1 MLFVAMRCG
10 NIVLLASFLAAA
22 HAARP
27 CPASPS
33 PISWQISEW
42 TYDAPDRSMPGRA
55 GTDSVIGLYLSTGG
69 TTYSCFGMWPEEWK
83 GFNKDKSALLWGT
96 CVNIFGRP
104 IDDTVSFAMDWE
116 RRILF
121 ASHTFACD
129 NQEVSG
135 LATASLV
142 LPTSCDNTGSGGS
155 PTRCLTTSRQI
166 NLNTTQQPRG
176 QNPCSSV
183 PASEKYLESW
193 EIREQT
199 KLYQSTPETEGNLF
213 VAVNT
218 ATNETF
224 TCASG
229 GRTDDDLAVR
239 GTCAPL
245 GPSGGS
251 TIASF
256 SFDID
261 RKLLTMRQTW
271 TCGSAVSTV
280 EALGAATVPAPCFE
294 DDVPICESSRFWVGG
309 SKA

>member
-1 MLFVAMRCG
+1 MKSQSILILACLF
-10 NIVLLASFLAAA
+10 AAG

-27 CPASPS
+27 CPASPP

-42 TYDAPDRSMPGRA
+42 TYDAPDRSLPGRA

-83 GFNKDKSALLWGT
+83 GFNQDKSALLWST

-121 ASHTFACD
+121 ASHTFGCENEEAP
-129 NQEVSG
+129 G
-135 LATASLV
+135 LATASII
-142 LPTSCDNTGSGGS
+142 LPTSCDNKGSGGS

-166 NLNTTQQPRG
+166 NLNTTQHVRRQS
-176 QNPCSSV
+176 PCSSA
-183 PASEKYLESW
+183 PASERYLASW
-193 EIREQT
+193 EIRNQT
-199 KLYQSTPETEGNLF
+199 RLYESTPETKGSLF

-224 TCASG
+224 ECASEG
-229 GRTDDDLAVR
+229 GTGDGVAVQ
-239 GTCAPL
+239 GVCAPV
-245 GPSGGS
+245 GVSGGS

-256 SFDID
+256 TFDLE
-261 RKLLTMRQTW
+261 RKLLTVRQTW
-271 TCGSAVSTV
+271 TCGSAVGSIQ
-280 EALGAATVPAPCFE
+280 ALGAASVPAPCFE

-309 SKA
+309 SEA